1 MTMVPSAHHQNLSR
15 QEQHPH
21 LYGGYGGCGANYY
34 NNTAPDDESFGGH
47 LMSQVEEGGYDQYS
61 YCNNNNNTITD
72 QSYLL
77 ASSDLVVVNGPM
89 AEDESRTNSLNNE
102 AEAEAGSSSK
112 AHVDEDQRDERWL
125 QLSIGGHTATSAD
138 VQAPE
143 RRSSLRGSSSASGL
157 IELDLLSANISSPSS
172 SSSRQF
178 QLQQAARS
186 SMTPMFHVPDH
197 HHQIRVPNF
206 GTNLMNTTS
215 NLYFQH
221 PGIGM
226 GMGMGMSSSLP
237 PSFPQHQH
245 QEVNWG
251 FRPLIPHHNNHI
263 GNSASTSTSSSSF
276 MQLGPASSS
285 YFARPFQLQHHH
297 LHHGGGAGPSLDF
310 RVVDPPRRP
319 QSGIWFMLQAS
330 QNQEKEPFLPQ
341 IPKSYLRIKDGRM
354 TVRLIKKYLVNKL
367 RLDSES
373 EVEITC
379 RGQQLLPFL
388 TLQHVR
394 DNIWSLRDAAA
405 ASLTLLPLPDS
416 SSSSTSTTDDHVMVL
431 HYARTSSSST
441 TA

>member
-15 QEQHPH
+15 QQQQHPH
-21 LYGGYGGCGANYY
+21 LHGGYGGCGANYY
-34 NNTAPDDESFGGH
+34 NNTAPDDESFGGL
-47 LMSQVEEGGYDQYS
+47 LMSQVEE
-61 YCNNNNNTITD
+61 
-72 QSYLL
+72 
-77 ASSDLVVVNGPM
+77 VVINGPM

-112 AHVDEDQRDERWL
+112 ALVDEDQRDDRWL
-125 QLSIGGHTATSAD
+125 QLSIGGHNATSAD

-143 RRSSLRGSSSASGL
+143 TRSLLRGSSSASGL

-172 SSSRQF
+172 STSWQF

-206 GTNLMNTTS
+206 STNMMSTTS

-226 GMGMGMSSSLP
+226 GMSSSLL

-263 GNSASTSTSSSSF
+263 GNSASTSSSSSSF
-276 MQLGPASSS
+276 IQLEPSSSTS
-285 YFARPFQLQHHH
+285 YFARPFQLQHHY

-416 SSSSTSTTDDHVMVL
+416 TSTTTDDHVMVL
-431 HYARTSSSST
+431 HYARTSLSST